1 MRCRRLRGP
10 VVAASS
16 LALGLLLAACSSDP
30 PPAPA
35 PDRSGQAP
43 SSTGIGAGDGGIHLA
58 PGGPVELT
66 LPSGEPLRLTL
77 PPGTAATLDLG
88 GERPELVVTITDE
101 ALGFGLGATVPT
113 DPAAAAR
120 LLSDVVET
128 LEDAGPGMLE
138 RVSVTG
144 YASSE
149 GTAESN
155 QVLSEGRAGWVCG
168 ALRDAGV
175 PAEAMACAGKGEAND
190 LPPLGP
196 GPEDRRV
203 EIRVAAAPG

>member
-1 MRCRRLRGP
+1 
-10 VVAASS
+10 VAASTLS
-16 LALGLLLAACSSDP
+16 LGLLLAACSSDP

-43 SSTGIGAGDGGIHLA
+43 SSTGTGSGDGGIHLA

-77 PPGTAATLDLG
+77 PPGAAATLDLG

-101 ALGFGLGATVPT
+101 ALGFGLGATVPA

-120 LLSDVVET
+120 LLSDVVGA
-128 LEDAGPGMLE
+128 LDHAGPGALGM
-138 RVSVTG
+138 VSVTG

-155 QVLSEGRAGWVCG
+155 QVLSEGRAAWVCH
-168 ALRDAGV
+168 ALGDAGV
-175 PAEAMACAGKGEAND
+175 PATAITCAGKGEAND

-203 EIRVAAAPG
+203 EIRVSATPG